1 LLGVSGSIA
10 AIKTVQLIRALEADG
25 AEVRLV
31 VTRHAYPFLASI
43 LLKDPWAF
51 ALLRRRLVLG
61 IMEWVTAVFP
71 RRGYVQ
77 HINLAKW
84 ADVALVAPATANTL
98 ARIRLGLTDNFLLA
112 VVRAMPRGRPVLLAP
127 AMNTEMWYDPATQ
140 ETVNALASSEKYT
153 LLPPRTSRLHC
164 GDVGIGAQAQ
174 VADIVA
180 AVRSAMSRQGPP
192 SSMGRGD

>member
-1 LLGVSGSIA
+1 
-10 AIKTVQLIRALEADG
+10 VQLIRALEADG

-31 VTRHAYPFLASI
+31 VTRHAWPFLASI

-140 ETVNALASSEKYT
+140 ETVNALAGSDKYT

-174 VADIVA
+174 VADIAA
-180 AVRSAMSRQGPP
+180 AVRSAMSRQDPI
-192 SSMGRGD
+192 SSMRRGD